1 MFKSLS
7 IFWNSF
13 KMSVQELNNNKLR
26 SSLSLIG
33 IAFGIFCIIGVLA
46 TVGSLEAKMQSDIAA
61 FGSNTIYIDKW
72 EYGGDDGEDYPWWKY
87 VNRPVPKY
95 NEVAFIKNTSTLAKY
110 VSYFNSTGSNVTFE
124 NNQLNNVAIY
134 GVSDEFSELQTI
146 NIAYGRYLNSAEFNR
161 GNPICVIGYEIAT
174 QLFDKPERAVDKAVT
189 FNGRK
194 FDVAGVIEKQGQ
206 SFVGGFNY
214 DQCVILTYR
223 CYASVYDVNS
233 DYAQPFIMVNGK
245 DNIGTTALIDE
256 LRGIMRQARR
266 LSPREEDNFALND
279 INLFSQQLSGF
290 FGQVDIGGAVI
301 AFLSLLVGGFG
312 VANIMFVTV
321 RERTS
326 QIGLKKAIGAKRR
339 TILLEFLLE
348 SAFLCIIGGLMGLL
362 MVGGLALVLSGI
374 LPFPIVISTNIMVL
388 AFIICLLLGVL
399 SGIIPASIAAKMNP
413 VVAIRSK

>member
-1 MFKSLS
+1 
-7 IFWNSF
+7 
-13 KMSVQELNNNKLR
+13 MSVQELNNNKLR

-46 TVGSLEAKMQSDIAA
+46 TVGSLEAKMQKDISAL
-61 FGSNTIYIDKW
+61 GSNTIYIDKW
-72 EYGGDDGEDYPWWKY
+72 QYGGGDDGDYPWWKY
-87 VNRPVPKY
+87 VNRPEPKY
-95 NEVAFIKNTSTLAKY
+95 DEVSFIKSASTLAKH
-110 VSYFNSTGSNVTFE
+110 VSYFNSTNSTVTFE
-124 NNQLNNVAIY
+124 NNQLNNVGIY

-146 NIAYGRYLNSAEFNR
+146 NIAYGRYLNGTEFTR
-161 GNPICVIGYEIAT
+161 GNPVCVIGNEIAT
-174 QLFDKPERAVDKAVT
+174 QLFDKPERAIDKGVT
-189 FNGRK
+189 FDGKK
-194 FDVAGVIEKQGQ
+194 FDVVGVIEKQGQ
-206 SFVGGFNY
+206 SFVGGFDY
-214 DQCVILTYR
+214 DHCVILTYR
-223 CYASVYDVNS
+223 SYASVYDVNANFS
-233 DYAQPFIMVNGK
+233 QPFIMVNGK
-245 DNIGTTALIDE
+245 DNIATTALIDE

-266 LSPREEDNFALND
+266 LSPRQEDNFALND

-326 QIGLKKAIGAKRR
+326 QIGLKKAIGAKRK

-348 SAFLCIIGGLMGLL
+348 SAFLCIIGGLIGLL

-374 LPFPIVISTNIMVL
+374 LPFPIVVSTSIMVL
-388 AFIICLLLGVL
+388 AFVICLILGVL

>member
-46 TVGSLEAKMQSDIAA
+46 TVGSLEAKMQKDISAL
-61 FGSNTIYIDKW
+61 GSNTIYIDKW
-72 EYGGDDGEDYPWWKY
+72 QYGNGDGGDYPWWKY
-87 VNRPVPKY
+87 VNRPEPKY
-95 NEVAFIKNTSTLAKY
+95 DEVAFIKSTSTLAKH
-110 VSYFNSTGSNVTFE
+110 VSYFNSTNSTVTFE
-124 NNQLNNVAIY
+124 NNQLNNVGIY

-146 NIAYGRYLNSAEFNR
+146 NIAYGRYLNGTEFTR
-161 GNPICVIGYEIAT
+161 GNPVCVIGYEIAT
-174 QLFDKPERAVDKAVT
+174 QLFDKPERAIDKGIT
-189 FNGRK
+189 FDNKK
-194 FDVAGVIEKQGQ
+194 FDVVGVIEKQGQ
-206 SFVGGFNY
+206 SFVGGFDY
-214 DQCVILTYR
+214 DHCVMLTYR
-223 CYASVYDVNS
+223 SYASVYDVNGNFS
-233 DYAQPFIMVNGK
+233 QPFIMVNGK
-245 DNIGTTALIDE
+245 ENIATTALIDE

-266 LSPREEDNFALND
+266 LSPRQEDNFALND

-348 SAFLCIIGGLMGLL
+348 SAFLCIIGGIMGLL
-362 MVGGLALVLSGI
+362 MVGGLALVLGGI
-374 LPFPIVISTNIMVL
+374 LPFPIVISTNIMIL
-388 AFIICLLLGVL
+388 AFTICVILGVL